1 MNHLNRSSLSRR
13 GRRNGRC
20 GVALLRCSVAA
31 LFKNVLRVAR
41 SAQQVQNFVLRVA
54 CCGAATW
61 SKIDVALFRRC
72 VSEFFIIQLF

>member
-1 MNHLNRSSLSRR
+1 MTR

-41 SAQQVQNFVLRVA
+41 SAQRVQRFVLRIA
-54 CCGAATW
+54 CCGAATG
-61 SKIDVALFRRC
+61 SKICVALFRRS
-72 VSEFFIIQLF
+72 VSEFLIS